1 MHKSVLNGPERHSYL
16 GSFIFQGNVLGCL
29 IR

>member
-1 MHKSVLNGPERHSYL
+1 MHRSVLNGPERHSYL